1 VEIYDSLGKRIYMD
15 IDYTSN
21 AIDTIEFSSGLYF
34 VKIQKEGKIETKKMI
49 KK

>member
-1 VEIYDSLGKRIYMD
+1 MD
-15 IDYTSN
+15 HTSN
-21 AIDTIEFSSGLYF
+21 AIDTSQFSNGLYF